1 MINIV
6 WVMLYP
12 DLPDTSAN
20 RVAGGGGR
28 GPVEGRGGV
37 EKCTGDDVK
46 IRESRKIR
54 KIWVHV
60 YFGP

>member
-1 MINIV
+1 
-6 WVMLYP
+6 MLYP